1 MAVMLPLLSCSSDSS
16 EQTPPTATLQP
27 TIVTPSPLPAVFTLY
42 GATLA
47 DVDYCSMG
55 AVNQKMDIYFPAS
68 GGPWPV
74 LAYVHGGSWM
84 HGDKSEA
91 ILFAARMTSQGYLV
105 VSINYRLYPE
115 GKFPNMIEDVKCAIR
130 SLRAHAGEY
139 NLDPNRVAAIGP
151 SAGGHLVSLLGTS
164 DASAGWD
171 VGEYLDQSS
180 RVQAVVAM
188 APVTDLTR
196 NFPNADIEA
205 MRGVGFGEH
214 NILLASPITHVTPD
228 DPPFLLIHG
237 DRDEVVP
244 HEQSQLMYERL
255 VQTNVPAQLVVV
267 QNAGHGLTAPNGSAT
282 PTFDEINQII
292 LDFLVRYL
300 L

>member
-115 GKFPNMIEDVKCAIR
+115 GKFPHMIEDVKCAIR
-130 SLRAHAGEY
+130 SLRAHASEY

-164 DASAGWD
+164 DASAG
-171 VGEYLDQSS
+171 
-180 RVQAVVAM
+180 
-188 APVTDLTR
+188 
-196 NFPNADIEA
+196 
-205 MRGVGFGEH
+205 
-214 NILLASPITHVTPD
+214 
-228 DPPFLLIHG
+228 
-237 DRDEVVP
+237 
-244 HEQSQLMYERL
+244 
-255 VQTNVPAQLVVV
+255 
-267 QNAGHGLTAPNGSAT
+267 
-282 PTFDEINQII
+282 
-292 LDFLVRYL
+292 
-300 L
+300 

>member
-105 VSINYRLYPE
+105 VSDRKSTRL
-115 GKFPNMIEDVKCAIR
+115 N
-130 SLRAHAGEY
+130 
-139 NLDPNRVAAIGP
+139 
-151 SAGGHLVSLLGTS
+151 
-164 DASAGWD
+164 
-171 VGEYLDQSS
+171 SS
-180 RVQAVVAM
+180 
-188 APVTDLTR
+188 
-196 NFPNADIEA
+196 
-205 MRGVGFGEH
+205 H
-214 NILLASPITHVTPD
+214 
-228 DPPFLLIHG
+228 
-237 DRDEVVP
+237 
-244 HEQSQLMYERL
+244 
-255 VQTNVPAQLVVV
+255 
-267 QNAGHGLTAPNGSAT
+267 
-282 PTFDEINQII
+282 
-292 LDFLVRYL
+292 
-300 L
+300 